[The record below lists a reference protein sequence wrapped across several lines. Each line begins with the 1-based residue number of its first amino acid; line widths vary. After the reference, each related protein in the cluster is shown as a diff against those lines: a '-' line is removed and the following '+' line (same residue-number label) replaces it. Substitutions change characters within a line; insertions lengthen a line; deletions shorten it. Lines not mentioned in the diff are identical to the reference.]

1 MKVINDNIIIRKMT
15 LDDLNSI
22 QNILFTEFDNFW
34 TFSAFKQ
41 ELNCENSHFI
51 VAKNNNEIVGFAGLK
66 IIVDEADIM
75 NIVVKK
81 TFRHNG
87 IGSILLKNLISYA
100 MDNNLKTITLEVNE
114 HNLSATDLSNEALN
128 NFLDGFKEENRSF
141 VQEKGYKSVDDM
153 VTALKGLSQFEGK
166 DLSNMV
172 SLPTD
177 KSTAE
182 EIAAFYGK
190 LGCPEKPEGYVFG
203 KNDTEFAKS
212 IAPILQESGITQTQL
227 DVLMPKWNE
236 FINAQNQAAEQQL
249 VSDNEKAT
257 KDLKNEWGNDYDAN
271 IDLAKKATKALGFS
285 ADEIDSIC
293 KVKGSAW
300 VYKTMAK
307 FGKAFSDDT
316 IKGVGASAQPNLSN
330 PKEALARIERLKH
343 DSNFAARIAKGEEA
357 ALKEWEML
365 HNAAYGGK

>member
-1 MKVINDNIIIRKMT
+1 M
-15 LDDLNSI
+15 
-22 QNILFTEFDNFW
+22 E
-34 TFSAFKQ
+34 
-41 ELNCENSHFI
+41 
-51 VAKNNNEIVGFAGLK
+51 NNE
-66 IIVDEADIM
+66 
-75 NIVVKK
+75 
-81 TFRHNG
+81 
-87 IGSILLKNLISYA
+87 
-100 MDNNLKTITLEVNE
+100 NNEQ
-114 HNLSATDLSNEALN
+114 NLSATDLSNEALN
-128 NFLDGFKEENRSF
+128 NFLDGFKEENRSY
-141 VQEKGYKSVDDM
+141 VQEKGYKSADDM

-166 DLSNMV
+166 DLSKMV
-172 SLPTD
+172 SLPAD
-177 KSTAE
+177 DASAE
-182 EIAAFYGK
+182 DLAAFYGK

-212 IAPILQESGITQTQL
+212 IAPILHESGITQKQL
-227 DVLMPKWNE
+227 DALMPKWNE
-236 FINAQNQAAEQQL
+236 FITAQNQAAEQKL
-249 VSDNEKAT
+249 VADNEKAT
-257 KDLKNEWGNDYDAN
+257 KDLKTEWGNDFDAN